1 MDIQLENAMAVDP
14 PQVCRILEKSWKIQ
28 NQNYKI

>member
-1 MDIQLENAMAVDP
+1 MDIQLENSMAVDP

-28 NQNYKI
+28 KSKL